1 LGELELLLLD
11 VLELDVE
18 LELEPGLELE
28 LELDVELEL
37 ELELLL
43 EVLLLLRF
51 TREPQSATMRTR
63 SSGTSFGSFCSC
75 LSTST

>member
-28 LELDVELEL
+28 LELDVEL

>member
-43 EVLLLLRF
+43 ELLLLRF